1 MLGTKD
7 GMTGMRWPRRLP
19 GVTTIASLA
28 VALGLLPMPYEYY
41 ALLRLFLCGV
51 SLYYLTQPIGV
62 SDGEKWLLVG
72 LVILHNPV
80 VPIELGDR
88 TIWGIVNIGT
98 VAYFWVLNRR
108 AMRTSRW

>member
-1 MLGTKD
+1 MS
-7 GMTGMRWPRRLP
+7 
-19 GVTTIASLA
+19 ASVA
-28 VALGLLPMPYEYY
+28 VALGLLPMPYGYY
-41 ALLRLFLCGV
+41 ALLRLFFCGCGV
-51 SLYYLTQPIGV
+51 SLFYLPIGV

-98 VAYFWVLNRR
+98 W
-108 AMRTSRW
+108 RTSGC